1 MARPLVSEP
10 TSDNEPVSVLN
21 SPERSIG
28 LEEVL
33 SDPVSILRNELCSCR
48 LEDEVNDPDSVLKN
62 EKCPIRAEDRP
73 NEPDRLLTK
82 PLTSE
87 PVRNNEPVRALDSA
101 M

>member
-21 SPERSIG
+21 STECSVGP
-28 LEEVL
+28 EEVL
-33 SDPVSILRNELCSCR
+33 SDPASVLRNELCFCR
-48 LEDEVNDPDSVLKN
+48 LEDGVNDPASVLKN
-62 EKCPIRAEDRP
+62 EKCPTRAEDRP

-87 PVRNNEPVRALDSA
+87 PVRNHEPVRALDSA